1 MTTPVTFAAVAWLPC
16 AYLLGAI
23 PTSYVVAR
31 AVAGVDLREF
41 GSKNLGAT
49 NLYRLLGWGAAIPVA
64 LFDVAKG
71 GAPVLLFLSL
81 GSGPAWWALV
91 VGCAAVLGHVFS
103 PFVRFRGGKG
113 IASAAGVFLAYVPGA
128 IGADAV
134 VWIALVAGT
143 GYVSVG
149 SVSAAVAF
157 PVLVAVLYPGRPEAL
172 WVAVAVAAFV
182 IFNHRSNLRRLAA
195 GTEARFGHRKKAAPD
210 AVGPGSEASVA
221 PPARSGPRTSGT
233 AP

>member
-1 MTTPVTFAAVAWLPC
+1 VTAPVTLLDVVWLPV

-23 PTSYVVAR
+23 PTSYLVAR
-31 AVAGVDLREF
+31 AVRGVDLREF

-71 GAPVLLFLSL
+71 AVPVLLYLSL
-81 GSGPAWWALV
+81 GRGPSWWALV
-91 VGCAAVLGHVFS
+91 VGSAAVIGHVFS
-103 PFVRFRGGKG
+103 PFVRFKGGKG
-113 IASAAGVFLAYVPGA
+113 IAAAAGVFLAYMPGA

-134 VWIALVAGT
+134 VWVALVAGT

-157 PVLVAVLYPGRPEAL
+157 PVIVAVLYPGRPEAL
-172 WVAVAVAAFV
+172 PVALAVALFV
-182 IFNHRSNLRRLAA
+182 IFNHRSNLRRLMA
-195 GTEARFGHRKKAAPD
+195 GTEARFGHR
-210 AVGPGSEASVA
+210 GRAS
-221 PPARSGPRTSGT
+221 S
-233 AP
+233 

>member
-1 MTTPVTFAAVAWLPC
+1 VSPIPLSAIAWLPC

-49 NLYRLLGWGAAIPVA
+49 NLYRLLGWGGAIPVA

-71 GAPVLLFLSL
+71 AGPVLLW
-81 GSGPAWWALV
+81 GAVGRGPAWWALAIGV
-91 VGCAAVLGHVFS
+91 AAVLGHVFS
-103 PFVRFRGGKG
+103 PFVRFKGGKG
-113 IASAAGVFLAYVPGA
+113 VATAAGVFLACVPGA

-134 VWIALVAGT
+134 VWVALVTTT

-157 PVLVAVLYPGRPEAL
+157 PVLVALLYPSRPEIL
-172 WVAVAVAAFV
+172 WAAVAVAAFV
-182 IFNHRSNLRRLAA
+182 VFNHRSNLRRLAA
-195 GTEARFGHRKKAAPD
+195 GTEARFGRRGK
-210 AVGPGSEASVA
+210 VA
-221 PPARSGPRTSGT
+221 
-233 AP
+233 